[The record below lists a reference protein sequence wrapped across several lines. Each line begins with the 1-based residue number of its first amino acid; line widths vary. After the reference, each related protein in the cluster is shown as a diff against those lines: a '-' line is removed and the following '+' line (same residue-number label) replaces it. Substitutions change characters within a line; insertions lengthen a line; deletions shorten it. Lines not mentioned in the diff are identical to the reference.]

1 MTDKEGAL
9 ADSRAEARLLWQPS
23 TYAPSTHPIVRNK
36 KRHHP
41 AGMPFSMDVRCF
53 EQQNMHFGKRLLF
66 IAVFQNVFF
75 DCGEAFRADDMLH
88 AAGITDGCLGID
100 AELNQPAGN
109 QFMTFIN
116 HFSNLAA
123 GIGQIDKPFFGYGNM
138 VLFA

>member
-1 MTDKEGAL
+1 MK
-9 ADSRAEARLLWQPS
+9 DSC
-23 TYAPSTHPIVRNK
+23 
-36 KRHHP
+36 
-41 AGMPFSMDVRCF
+41 PFSMDVRCF

-66 IAVFQNVFF
+66 IAVFQNVF
-75 DCGEAFRADDMLH
+75 LI
-88 AAGITDGCLGID
+88 AAKLSGLMTCSMRQASLTAVSID

-138 VLFA
+138 VLSRRFFIATLTLDF

>member
-1 MTDKEGAL
+1 MKDSCPFFDGCSLLRTTEYAL
-9 ADSRAEARLLWQPS
+9 WKKI
-23 TYAPSTHPIVRNK
+23 IVYRGFPE
-36 KRHHP
+36 R
-41 AGMPFSMDVRCF
+41 V
-53 EQQNMHFGKRLLF
+53 
-66 IAVFQNVFF
+66 F

>member
-109 QFMTFIN
+109 
-116 HFSNLAA
+116 
-123 GIGQIDKPFFGYGNM
+123 
-138 VLFA
+138 